1 MARNSR
7 DRQCLELHGGKW
19 RVTVAV
25 PRKLHPILG
34 TRLKAPLGTDSLSEA
49 NRLKVGIVDDLR
61 ARIARELR
69 GGGGVRQAP
78 RAVVLE
84 AMEIRKSLSAAG
96 EGPASDDVLREMRRR
111 GEEILGS
118 EVRVVHDE
126 DTGMAHP
133 VHDPGRLALARQFVA
148 VVTGRGTPFLAPHEK
163 FMAQTYVK
171 ARTRQDDVRAIRYLT
186 KWCEDN
192 NVPATIEAITK
203 RVAVAFGDDLVTL
216 TGNLDPVTQNKYL
229 RRLSRFWKYMLK
241 REEVESN
248 VWDGVKVELKPK
260 LHSEQERAFTDDEV
274 RILLIGGAPDKLMD
288 LIKIA
293 ALTGARLDVVVDLKV
308 KDAMDGAFT
317 FKPQKKETAPRDIP
331 IHPDLEELVARR
343 VSGKH
348 PTDDFFPEWPRPTKI
363 GSVRERSFKASNA
376 FTEYRRK
383 VGVDERVAGKRRAL
397 VNFHSLRRWFIT
409 KAERAGNDG
418 DLIAAIVGHK
428 RSGMTL
434 GRYSEGPEMEKARR
448 CVASV
453 RLPPL
458 DQGPVK
464 EQRALTPRKKVTAE
478 A

>member
-1 MARNSR
+1 MARNTR

-34 TRLKAPLGTDSLSEA
+34 TRLKAALGTDSLSEA

-148 VVTGRGTPFLAPHEK
+148 VVTGKGTPFVAPHEK

-192 NVPATIEAITK
+192 NVPPTIEAITK
-203 RVAVAFGDDLVTL
+203 KVAVAFGDDLVTL

-308 KDAMDGAFT
+308 KDRVGRCLHVQT
-317 FKPQKKETAPRDIP
+317 TEEGNCAPR
-331 IHPDLEELVARR
+331 HPNPSRSRR
-343 VSGKH
+343 TGGTTCCRQT
-348 PTDDFFPEWPRPTKI
+348 PDRRFFP
-363 GSVRERSFKASNA
+363 
-376 FTEYRRK
+376 
-383 VGVDERVAGKRRAL
+383 
-397 VNFHSLRRWFIT
+397 
-409 KAERAGNDG
+409 
-418 DLIAAIVGHK
+418 
-428 RSGMTL
+428 GM
-434 GRYSEGPEMEKARR
+434 
-448 CVASV
+448 
-453 RLPPL
+453 
-458 DQGPVK
+458 
-464 EQRALTPRKKVTAE
+464 AE
-478 A
+478 ADEDRLRPRAVLQGLERLHRIPKEDRRGRTGRRQAACPHQLPFLTQVVHH